1 MKYLSKLLSIL
12 LIGAMLYTVGCAK
25 YDDDIRDLNNKIE
38 NLESMMNDQIAPMKT
53 DLDAITTGLTKLVND
68 TEALT
73 AAHASDLAKLTKANE
88 ELAKRIKALED
99 ADFAQQVLDAIADFN
114 DVVADLQ
121 TMDEAFKSQLAAVEL
136 SISKNVEDIA
146 KVNEALTEYQVV
158 VDAKIL
164 EIEARIETA
173 EATLKDIEENIVP
186 GLQSQIDANAT
197 AISQNSANIQL
208 ILGMLDIMSKADMA
222 IQTLI
227 ATLEG
232 DVDARLAEVNNTITE
247 QFNAYWGE
255 IIRVESEMTA
265 KLNAQMLEIEAL
277 LEAINKAEGNIDYLK
292 TLIEKNYE
300 ALSEKVTDVNNELNR
315 YKETVTNEIKEAVD
329 AATGSLLESIKID
342 NNKILEQYNQL
353 NNKYSALVDEF
364 NAFKTETNNR
374 LTSIEENLEDINN
387 KLAAMVQNITFVPE
401 YTDGLATAV
410 RVVGP
415 KGSTLTATTL
425 TAVFEVTPASAA
437 SVLATNGSVTVEPL
451 KTRASVL
458 RGERL
463 AVEVVDAEAGR
474 VKVTA
479 FVHNMPED
487 YNTYAFTLNV
497 EVENKIV
504 ASSDYVYIHE
514 NNDAEYQYALVTEK
528 GNESIEKHANWNAER
543 KALVFENKWTT
554 ASDKAV
560 NALEGYA
567 YKLTN
572 GKDFYTLAEVESKFG
587 MSKDALA
594 VNLKSQM
601 SEAYAE
607 FVTATDDAVID
618 MKYDNEYQM
627 YEYINAE
634 AEIRYYADNAAFL
647 NDSFKV
653 YYKVAGVDVVDG
665 VFTIEEEG
673 DLYWLSQNQAYVF
686 GQKQAKRV
694 VFAEKLQLDM
704 TGYNDAH
711 TVLAPYVAISPSTV
725 VSIEGNGATIENL
738 EVKGVESVGLFGYVK
753 GNIADLTV
761 KNATIEG
768 NHWVGGIAGRI
779 CGSIKNCNVENA
791 TIVAN
796 PHLVNGVYDDGDKAA
811 GIVGYSEPN
820 AANTPAEPIEN
831 CSVKNCT
838 ITAFRDAAGIVGA
851 TYFGDNLI
859 NNSVNDVK
867 VLAVQRDIL
876 TPGYYKSANV
886 GSVIGR
892 DLMNVWNEANL
903 ASNRVANTDVR
914 VRYAVGAEINVDPA
928 YAAEPV
934 LEIST
939 ANGLAW
945 FSNHVTDEHYYTFQ
959 NVKLVEDI
967 DFGGK
972 LTFAD
977 DNVTFVAIN
986 NWAGKSYRKLNFDG
1000 GKKTISNFVYM
1011 EDRKDVGLFGS
1022 YVGDIKNILMKN
1034 VELKGRGRIAPIV
1047 TQIWGNVDNC
1057 HITDLKISVY
1067 PNADDGDKL
1076 GGIVGQMQDPNTIT
1090 RCSVTN
1096 ADIEGY
1102 RDLGGIAGH
1111 ANLASWDATNRLS
1124 NVTIWINQTYEGYNG
1139 THVPFKNEAA
1149 YVGRRTG
1156 VPVLVECEG
1165 AAVYN
1170 ILDKDLYRRYV
1181 VTRNNQLRL
1190 GYEECT
1196 TKENTAALWKF
1207 ASEYDKYSDVFQVTD
1222 MELEG
1227 IWTPIGTSAV
1237 PFKGTYNG
1245 NHKQIKGLQIA
1256 DYNTT
1261 PSGFFG
1267 FARGTMTGLT
1277 IIEPSIYGSHYAGAV
1292 VAHMFGTVM
1301 DCKVI
1306 GGDIVLM
1313 PNTVNGRFDNGDK
1326 AGALVGYLAA
1336 TGNGT
1341 DKIINNTVEGVSVM
1355 AYRDVAALVG
1365 CANDIKDMSGN
1376 TIKNC
1381 SIIVN
1386 QITGAYPADD
1396 VKDPNIGILIGRLT
1410 SSDATNIKNNTYAG
1424 STLARLVKVAGGT
1437 RTEEIELVE
1446 IGSVGK

>member
-1 MKYLSKLLSIL
+1 MKYLSKLLSML
-12 LIGAMLYTVGCAK
+12 LIGVMLYTVGCAK

-53 DLDAITTGLTKLVND
+53 DLDAIMTGLTKLVND
-68 TEALT
+68 TDALT
-73 AAHASDLAKLTKANE
+73 AAHASDLATLTKANE

-114 DVVADLQ
+114 DVVANLQ
-121 TMDEAFKSQLAAVEL
+121 TMDEAFKGQLAAVEL

-158 VDAKIL
+158 VNAKIL
-164 EIEARIETA
+164 EIEARIKTA
-173 EATLKDIEENIVP
+173 EDTLKDIEENIIP
-186 GLQSQIDANAT
+186 GLQSQIDANET
-197 AISQNSANIQL
+197 AISQNSADIQD
-208 ILGMLDIMSKADMA
+208 ILDTLDNLSNADMA
-222 IQTLI
+222 IQNLI
-227 ATLEG
+227 ATLKG
-232 DVDARLAEVNNTITE
+232 DVDARLAEVNDTITE
-247 QFNAYWGE
+247 QFDNCWGE

-265 KLNAQMLEIEAL
+265 ELDAQMLEINAL
-277 LEAINKAEGNIDYLK
+277 LEAVNKAEGNIDYLK

-353 NNKYSALVDEF
+353 NDKYSALVDEF
-364 NAFKTETNNR
+364 NTFKAETNKR

-497 EVENKIV
+497 EVDNKTI

-528 GNESIEKHANWNAER
+528 GNESIEKHTKWNAER
-543 KALVFENKWTT
+543 KALVFENKWTK
-554 ASDKAV
+554 ASDEAV

-601 SEAYAE
+601 SEAHAE
-607 FVTATDDAVID
+607 FVTANDNAVID

-627 YEYINAE
+627 YEFINAE
-634 AEIRYYADNAAFL
+634 AEISYFADNAAFL

-653 YYKVAGVDVVDG
+653 YYKVTGVDVVDG

-711 TVLAPYVAISPSTV
+711 SVLAPYVAISPSTI

-738 EVKGVESVGLFGYVK
+738 EVEGIESVGLFGYVK

-768 NHWVGGIAGRI
+768 NHWVGGITGRI
-779 CGSIKNCNVENA
+779 CGSIKNCHVENA
-791 TIVAN
+791 TIVAT
-796 PHLVNGVYDDGDKAA
+796 PRLVNGAYDDGDKAA

-851 TYFGDNLI
+851 TYYGDNLI
-859 NNSVNDVK
+859 NNSVKDVA
-867 VLAVQRDIL
+867 VLAIQRDIL
-876 TPGYYKSANV
+876 TPGYYKDANV

-892 DLMNVWNEANL
+892 DLMNAWNKDNL
-903 ASNRVANTDVR
+903 ASNRVANADVR
-914 VRYAVGAEINVDPA
+914 IRYAVGAEVNVNS
-928 YAAEPV
+928 EPV

-945 FSNHVTDEHYYTFQ
+945 FSNHVTDEHYFSFE
-959 NVKLVEDI
+959 NVKLVENI

-986 NWAGKSYRKLNFDG
+986 NWVDKSYRKLNFDG
-1000 GKKTISNFVYM
+1000 GKKTISNFVYK

-1022 YVGDIKNILMKN
+1022 YVGNLKNITMEN
-1034 VELKGRGRIAPIV
+1034 VELKGRGRVAPIA
-1047 TQIWGNVDNC
+1047 TQIWGHVANC
-1057 HITDLKISVY
+1057 HVTNLKISVY
-1067 PNADDGDKL
+1067 QNADDGDKL
-1076 GGIVGQMQDPNTIT
+1076 GGIVGQMQDPYTIT
-1090 RCSVTN
+1090 KCSVTN

-1111 ANLASWDATNRLS
+1111 ANLASWDGS
-1124 NVTIWINQTYEGYNG
+1124 NTLTDVTIWINQTYEGYNG

-1207 ASEYDKYSDVFQVTD
+1207 ASEYDKYDNVFQVTD

-1227 IWTPIGTSAV
+1227 AWTPIGTSAV
-1237 PFKGTYNG
+1237 PFKGRYNG
-1245 NHKQIKGLQIA
+1245 NHKQIKGLKIA

-1267 FARGTMTGLT
+1267 FARGEMTGLN

-1292 VAHMFGTVM
+1292 VAHMFGAVM
-1301 DCKVI
+1301 DCKVT
-1306 GGDIVLM
+1306 GGEIVLM
-1313 PNTVNGRFDNGDK
+1313 PNAVDGRFDNGDK

-1365 CANDIKDMSGN
+1365 CVNDIKDMSGN

-1410 SSDATNIKNNTYAG
+1410 SSDTTNVKNNIYVG
-1424 STLARLVKVAGGT
+1424 STLARLVKVEGGT